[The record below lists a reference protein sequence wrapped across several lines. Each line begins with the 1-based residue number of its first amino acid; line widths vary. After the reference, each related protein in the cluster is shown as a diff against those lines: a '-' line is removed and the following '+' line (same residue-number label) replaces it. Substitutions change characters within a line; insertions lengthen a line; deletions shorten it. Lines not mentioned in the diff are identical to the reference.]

1 MWVGEAAHFSTQLRY
16 LLIRKT
22 SVKALLGVATFPS
35 HGCVGKN
42 VTLEA
47 SNFNNTQQLSTNGWQ
62 QVQYQSVRNPRI
74 SIDFNR
80 VWNLV
85 RDQGVGG
92 SNPLSPTI
100 YFQQLTIGH
109 HL

>member
-1 MWVGEAAHFSTQLRY
+1 MWVGEAVHFSTQLRY

-47 SNFNNTQQLSTNGWQ
+47 SNFNNTQQLSTNGLQ
-62 QVQYQSVRNPRI
+62 TG
-74 SIDFNR
+74 SITIIYEPKTSTN
-80 VWNLV
+80 
-85 RDQGVGG
+85 
-92 SNPLSPTI
+92 SNS
-100 YFQQLTIGH
+100 H
-109 HL
+109 